1 MPYFNHESVYIDDG
15 AEIGEGSRIWH
26 FSHICSN
33 AKIGSHCILGQNI
46 YVGSKA
52 VIGNNVKIQNNV
64 SIYDNVKLE
73 NDVFCGPSVVFTNVH
88 NPRAFIDRKQEY
100 MPTLVKQGA
109 SLGANSTIRCGVTI
123 GQYSFVGA
131 GAVVLEDIKDFALVV
146 GNPGKQI
153 GWISKHGEKLALPLE
168 GDAEETCPHGGE
180 TYVLKGRV
188 LKIINKSD

>member
-1 MPYFNHESVYIDDG
+1 MSYFNHESVYIDDG

-26 FSHICSN
+26 FSHICSH
-33 AKIGSHCILGQNI
+33 AKIGSYCTLGQNI

-64 SIYDNVKLE
+64 SIYDNVILE
-73 NDVFCGPSVVFTNVH
+73 DDVFCGPSVVFTNVH
-88 NPRAFIDRKQEY
+88 NPRAFIDRKHEY

-123 GQYSFVGA
+123 GRYSFVGA
-131 GAVVLEDIKDFALVV
+131 GAVVLEDIGDFALVV

-153 GWISKHGEKLALPLE
+153 GWISKYGEKLALPLE
-168 GDAEETCPHGGE
+168 GNAQEICPHSGE
-180 TYVLKGRV
+180 TYVLNGRV
-188 LKIINKSD
+188 LKILTKSD